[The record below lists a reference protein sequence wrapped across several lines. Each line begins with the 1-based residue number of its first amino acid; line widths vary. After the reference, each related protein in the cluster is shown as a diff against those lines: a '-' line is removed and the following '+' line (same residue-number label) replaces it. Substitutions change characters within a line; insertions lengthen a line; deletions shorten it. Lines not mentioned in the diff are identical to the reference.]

1 MDIIRVTPDKEKVKS
16 ILKMAETT
24 LKMIETIDAKT
35 FPSNIVKE
43 YYDVLR
49 ELASAVMLLE
59 GFKTQGEGAHKN
71 IIEYLQRNNKINGY
85 EFSFLDD
92 LRITRNRIAYDG
104 FFVAEDYLERKRKDI
119 VAISEKLKIL
129 IEKEIGGNK

>member
-1 MDIIRVTPDKEKVKS
+1 MTPDKEKAKS
-16 ILKMAETT
+16 ILRMAETT

-49 ELASAVMLLE
+49 ELASAIMILE

-71 IIEYLQRNNKINGY
+71 IIEYLRRNNKISGY

-104 FFVAEDYLERKRKDI
+104 FFVTEDYLERKRKDI
-119 VAISEKLKIL
+119 VAISEKLKKI
-129 IEKEIGGNK
+129 IEKETMK